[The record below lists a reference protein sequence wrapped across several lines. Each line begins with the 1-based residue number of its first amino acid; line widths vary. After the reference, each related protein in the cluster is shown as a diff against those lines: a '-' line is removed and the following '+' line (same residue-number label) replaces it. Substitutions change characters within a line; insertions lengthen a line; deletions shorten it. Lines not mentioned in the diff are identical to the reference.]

1 MKVPTALFKTTI
13 SLLVLVILF
22 LVSTFYEEL
31 QRNRDLYTKMVA
43 LHENVNDVTVER
55 QVCSNKIGRE
65 EMIIVDRVSNSG
77 LNNHYLSQ

>member
-1 MKVPTALFKTTI
+1 MKVPAALFKTTI
-13 SLLVLVILF
+13 SLLVLVF
-22 LVSTFYEEL
+22 LVLLSTFSKEL
-31 QRNRDLYTKMVA
+31 QRNRELDTQVVA

>member
-77 LNNHYLSQ
+77 LNHHYLSQ